1 MNGPSYVVVGVLIIL
16 FVLAL
21 RKACRT
27 IFDGGCGCHGGGGDC
42 CRQKKHTDNKKPPCC
57 Q

>member
-1 MNGPSYVVVGVLIIL
+1 MNGPSYVVVGVLIVL

-27 IFDGGCGCHGGGGDC
+27 IFGGGDC
-42 CRQKKHTDNKKPPCC
+42 CRQKKHTDNKKTPCC

>member
-1 MNGPSYVVVGVLIIL
+1 MNAPSYVVVGVLIIL

-27 IFDGGCGCHGGGGDC
+27 IFGGGCGCHGGGGDC
-42 CRQKKHTDNKKPPCC
+42 CSQKKHTDSKKPPCC

>member
-1 MNGPSYVVVGVLIIL
+1 MNGPSYVVVGVIIIL

-27 IFDGGCGCHGGGGDC
+27 IFGGGCGCHGGGGDC
-42 CRQKKHTDNKKPPCC
+42 CSQKKHTDSKKPPCC

>member
-16 FVLAL
+16 FVLAF

-27 IFDGGCGCHGGGGDC
+27 IFGGGCGCHSGGKDC
-42 CRQKKHTDNKKPPCC
+42 CGKKKQTANKKPPCC